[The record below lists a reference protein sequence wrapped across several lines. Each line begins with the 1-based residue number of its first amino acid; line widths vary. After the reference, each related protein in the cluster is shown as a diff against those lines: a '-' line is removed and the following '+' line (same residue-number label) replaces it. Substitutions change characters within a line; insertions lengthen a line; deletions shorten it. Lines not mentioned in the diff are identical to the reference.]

1 MYPCNVVIQFY
12 FNINKSPWCF
22 NSKVTSGGR
31 GLSPSPLR
39 LRWLPVPL
47 GLGFHLTMCVTV
59 SDLCPLSLPLAD
71 LTGSQDDS
79 SLLPIDQGWWWGF
92 PLVFVLN
99 KQTNKQKKIWEW
111 KKAQH
116 LAKKKSCVAAVLC
129 YLHGSDSIHLSTY
142 LPLKVI
148 RQGFERG
155 VEAT

>member
-99 KQTNKQKKIWEW
+99 KQANKQKKDLRMKEGT
-111 KKAQH
+111 AFS
-116 LAKKKSCVAAVLC
+116 KKKKVVLQLSSVTC
-129 YLHGSDSIHLSTY
+129 MEAIPFTCQLTYHLKWSGKD
-142 LPLKVI
+142 L
-148 RQGFERG
+148 RG
-155 VEAT
+155 V